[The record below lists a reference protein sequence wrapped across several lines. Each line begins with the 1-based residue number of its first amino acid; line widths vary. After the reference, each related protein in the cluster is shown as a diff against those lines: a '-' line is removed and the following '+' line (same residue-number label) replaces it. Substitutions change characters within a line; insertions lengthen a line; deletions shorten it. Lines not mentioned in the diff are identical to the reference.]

1 MRAITKHT
9 LFSSL
14 YFKYIFLEAETLSM
28 LRATYFVTG
37 HTVVADTISAHYNG
51 KVINIDTPHKSGKSE
66 ALLLKKGK
74 FYRVDMNGEKAL
86 LFNKGD

>member
-1 MRAITKHT
+1 M
-9 LFSSL
+9 
-14 YFKYIFLEAETLSM
+14 
-28 LRATYFVTG
+28 
-37 HTVVADTISAHYNG
+37 ADTISAHYNG